1 MVNWRG
7 ESEVGEDRRA
17 SEIDKMSCETW
28 ITREVR
34 RKDMME
40 AVAEP
45 AQPPLRY
52 IDRSRLSLNDT
63 SGTHFY
69 FDNEWR
75 KQCLPADLRTI
86 AHVNA
91 SNTGEEEIDKK
102 AGSSAKKIR
111 KYYTV

>member
-1 MVNWRG
+1 MVNWRGERG

-17 SEIDKMSCETW
+17 SEMDKMSCETW

-52 IDRSRLSLNDT
+52 IASYTMFYKFSEHQTTYGRCKYKVGSLSTIPQALISILT
-63 SGTHFY
+63 MSG
-69 FDNEWR
+69 
-75 KQCLPADLRTI
+75 A
-86 AHVNA
+86 
-91 SNTGEEEIDKK
+91 
-102 AGSSAKKIR
+102 SSA
-111 KYYTV
+111 YLQM

>member
-1 MVNWRG
+1 MNWRG

-17 SEIDKMSCETW
+17 SEMDKMSCETW

-52 IDRSRLSLNDT
+52 IGRSN
-63 SGTHFY
+63 
-69 FDNEWR
+69 
-75 KQCLPADLRTI
+75 
-86 AHVNA
+86 V
-91 SNTGEEEIDKK
+91 
-102 AGSSAKKIR
+102 
-111 KYYTV
+111 